1 MWDVILTILSVIGI
15 LLLLLLGL
23 LFAAVFAMLFCPVVY
38 RFRGEKTPGATRLDA
53 RISWLF
59 GLLQIRY
66 SYPEPGSLTAKLL
79 WKTVFDSSKQKESSA
94 ESFGI
99 LRDRLRHLKKK
110 DRPEE
115 QDQNLPAK
123 KDASGQE
130 DREPAAE
137 EARTEQKAGSDARE
151 GEFETADTGE
161 DPSAGFL
168 GKISRLKYTI
178 QKIYDKIK
186 SIWNQLSR
194 FAELLQEENTR
205 ALWDEVKRRLIRVF
219 RSVRPR
225 RIRAELL
232 FGTGSPDTTG
242 LTFGFYGML
251 SPFLG
256 ENVCVTPDFT
266 QKILEGN
273 IDISGHITGF
283 VLFRNGVG
291 LLLDRKLHLFLKR
304 LKSAVSQQG

>member
-137 EARTEQKAGSDARE
+137 EARTEQKAGSDARD

-219 RSVRPR
+219 RSV
-225 RIRAELL
+225 
-232 FGTGSPDTTG
+232 
-242 LTFGFYGML
+242 YGML

-273 IDISGHITGF
+273 VDISGRITGF

-304 LKSAVSQQG
+304 LKSAAAQQS